1 MPPSLKKPHFW
12 PRTQLRRRHLRRHRL
27 ERWRARFH
35 VRVHRA
41 QVALAGGAQG
51 EPRQRRAGFGGLR
64 LLDPLVVRHAGEQPS
79 QLGCVG
85 GAARAFVAE
94 RVAGEPPGLGQV
106 ASCQRVAGLCSERT
120 LCLQTNLMN
129 KRVDVLLRQ
138 RLCAMV
144 DGPARQAIQ

>member
-12 PRTQLRRRHLRRHRL
+12 PRALLRRRHLRRHRL
-27 ERWRARFH
+27 DRWRARFH

-85 GAARAFVAE
+85 GAPRAFVAE
-94 RVAGEPPGLGQV
+94 RVAGEPSSF
-106 ASCQRVAGLCSERT
+106 A
-120 LCLQTNLMN
+120 
-129 KRVDVLLRQ
+129 
-138 RLCAMV
+138 
-144 DGPARQAIQ
+144 ARQALATLYARLLMQYQRDLLAVFVAISSALSEKV